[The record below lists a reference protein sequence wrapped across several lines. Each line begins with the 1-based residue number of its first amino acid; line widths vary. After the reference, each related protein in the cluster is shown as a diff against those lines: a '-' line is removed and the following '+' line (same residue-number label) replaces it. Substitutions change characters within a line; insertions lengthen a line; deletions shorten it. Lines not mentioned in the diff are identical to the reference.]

1 MWRVQYRPRWMLTR
15 EFRKLWLGQAI
26 SAVGS
31 AVTILALPLTAAL
44 TLGATPEQMGV
55 LTAVGWLPYL
65 LFALFAGAWSDRL
78 PRKPILVATDL
89 ARAAVLVTIPLAAFA
104 GMLRIEH
111 VLAVAF
117 VAGSMTVLFRSA
129 YGPFIPV
136 LVGRDAL
143 VEANAKLAL
152 TESVARVVGPS
163 LGGLLVQ
170 VITAPLAILID
181 ALSFVVSAIAVA
193 SVRVRETPPP
203 RAARRSIWS
212 EIAEGMRVL
221 LANPFTRSVTVIGL
235 LFNAA
240 ITIGDAIFILYLTRE
255 LGLDGALIGV
265 IYMVGGL
272 SSVAGATLVQRTTAR
287 FGLGPSM
294 VGSILFFTLAGVLV
308 LAASGPPVVA
318 TSYLAARGAI
328 VSFCVA
334 VFNVT
339 SSSVW
344 QGAIP
349 DRLLGRVGGANQV
362 IGFGFIPISALAGGW
377 LGEHVGL
384 WNTLAI
390 SVGGQFVAFLYVA
403 VSPLRRIRTT
413 ADLTG
418 LTRANFPEP
427 QPR

>member
-1 MWRVQYRPRWMLTR
+1 MLTR
-15 EFRKLWLGQAI
+15 EFRKLWVGQAI

-31 AVTILALPLTAAL
+31 AVTILALPLTAAV
-44 TLGATPEQMGV
+44 TLGATPAQMGV

-89 ARAAVLVTIPLAAFA
+89 AHAAVLATIPLAAFA

-143 VEANAKLAL
+143 VEANAKLAI
-152 TESVARVVGPS
+152 TDSVARVAGPS

-170 VITAPLAILID
+170 LITAPLAILVD

-193 SVRVRETPPP
+193 SVRVKETPPP
-203 RAARRSIWS
+203 
-212 EIAEGMRVL
+212 
-221 LANPFTRSVTVIGL
+221 
-235 LFNAA
+235 
-240 ITIGDAIFILYLTRE
+240 
-255 LGLDGALIGV
+255 
-265 IYMVGGL
+265 
-272 SSVAGATLVQRTTAR
+272 QRTTAR

-294 VGSILFFTLAGVLV
+294 VGSILLFTLAGVLV

-328 VSFCVA
+328 VSFCAA

-349 DRLLGRVGGANQV
+349 DRLLGRVGGASQV
-362 IGFGFIPISALAGGW
+362 IGLGFIPISALAGGW

-384 WNTLAI
+384 WNTLAL

-418 LTRANFPEP
+418 LTDATLPE
-427 QPR
+427 RHLT

>member
-1 MWRVQYRPRWMLTR
+1 MRSEFQQPLPFVVMRHEDVEQPILRIVSALLRFGSCPVRSTETDLPAPMWRVQYRPRWMLTR

-55 LTAVGWLPYL
+55 LTAVGWPPYL
-65 LFALFAGAWSDRL
+65 LFALFAGAWADRL

-255 LGLDGALIGV
+255 LGLDGALIGSSTWSGAFRPSPARRSCRERPRAFASDRRWSV
-265 IYMVGGL
+265 RSCSSL
-272 SSVAGATLVQRTTAR
+272 SPAFWSSRRADRPSSRLPTLPCVERSSASAPRCSTSPRLRSGRAR
-287 FGLGPSM
+287 
-294 VGSILFFTLAGVLV
+294 
-308 LAASGPPVVA
+308 
-318 TSYLAARGAI
+318 
-328 VSFCVA
+328 
-334 VFNVT
+334 
-339 SSSVW
+339 
-344 QGAIP
+344 
-349 DRLLGRVGGANQV
+349 
-362 IGFGFIPISALAGGW
+362 
-377 LGEHVGL
+377 
-384 WNTLAI
+384 
-390 SVGGQFVAFLYVA
+390 
-403 VSPLRRIRTT
+403 SP
-413 ADLTG
+413 TG
-418 LTRANFPEP
+418 CSDA
-427 QPR
+427 